1 MGVIMK
7 IGYEE
12 IQLIL
17 KLENQKGLDEN
28 TCFDGI
34 SFIEGND
41 DDWSVEVFVE
51 PVGNIKIRGKT
62 LKTVLEFW
70 LELFRT
76 QPKDW
81 GFAKAGGHIE
91 KHLHLNPYKWELPE
105 DARKVWTLTTPNS
118 D

>member
-1 MGVIMK
+1 MK

-17 KLENQKGLDEN
+17 ELENQKGLGEN

-34 SFIEGND
+34 SIIDSNND
-41 DDWSVEVFVE
+41 EWSVEVFVE
-51 PVGNIKIRGKT
+51 PVGNIKIRGKI
-62 LKTVLEFW
+62 LKTILEFW

-76 QPKDW
+76 QPQDW
-81 GFAKAGGHIE
+81 EFAKAGGHLE
-91 KHLHLNPYKWELPE
+91 KHLHLNSYKWEQPE
-105 DARKVWTLTTPNS
+105 DARKVWTLPTPYI